1 MKLFKITI
9 TQKIM
14 EYPEFLNNFNQDF
27 NEALNS
33 FWIGNLDESE
43 NLENDEILKEINQLR
58 EKINN
63 RIEDISTVDSSLES
77 RENNFQTEYE
87 KLNNQQKE
95 LFKKFEND
103 YILNSNLVENKNNSV
118 FNNLNAEIVN
128 DNNIGMFIYFIY
140 I

>member
-14 EYPEFLNNFNQDF
+14 ENPEFLNNFNQDF

-33 FWIGNLDESE
+33 FGIGNLDESE